1 MQFNSLAYF
10 VLVGVTAG
18 LFFAT
23 SRPIVRLWV
32 LILASLIFY
41 AAWSVPFTA
50 LIVLSAIIDHIASHA
65 IVRTEIPTR
74 RKLFLGLS
82 LAANLGLLAYFK
94 YTNFFLDNLRALL
107 GEGTITT
114 TLEVVLPPGIS
125 FYTFQTM
132 SYTIDVYRRQ
142 IRPTRSFSSLFLF
155 VSFFPQLV
163 AGPIER
169 AGHLLAQFEQAV
181 VGRFRSENLAVGLR
195 MIIFGLAKKVLVA
208 DHCARLVD
216 PVYSDPG
223 AYGGWALLVAT
234 YAFTLQIY
242 FDFSAYSEIAR
253 GSARIFGV
261 SLMQNF
267 DQPYLVTNVSEF
279 WRRWHISL
287 STWFRDY
294 VYLPLG
300 GNRGGRARAL
310 ANLVITMFLSGLWHG
325 AAWTFVLWGLWHG
338 ALLLLDVLVR
348 RNPIVAGWRARAPEA
363 SAAFGWFFTLHAV
376 VAGWVLFRAATFGD
390 VRLVLG
396 GIARGVVSSAPTGAQ
411 AAFLAAFGGFLV
423 LSYVERQY
431 RVLAAIARETS
442 WSVLFYGALVVAM
455 LTFGAATSPAF
466 IYFQF

>member
-142 IRPTRSFSSLFLF
+142 IRPTRSCAPRSRPAASS
-155 VSFFPQLV
+155 
-163 AGPIER
+163 
-169 AGHLLAQFEQAV
+169 
-181 VGRFRSENLAVGLR
+181 
-195 MIIFGLAKKVLVA
+195 
-208 DHCARLVD
+208 
-216 PVYSDPG
+216 
-223 AYGGWALLVAT
+223 
-234 YAFTLQIY
+234 
-242 FDFSAYSEIAR
+242 
-253 GSARIFGV
+253 
-261 SLMQNF
+261 
-267 DQPYLVTNVSEF
+267 
-279 WRRWHISL
+279 
-287 STWFRDY
+287 
-294 VYLPLG
+294 
-300 GNRGGRARAL
+300 
-310 ANLVITMFLSGLWHG
+310 
-325 AAWTFVLWGLWHG
+325 
-338 ALLLLDVLVR
+338 
-348 RNPIVAGWRARAPEA
+348 
-363 SAAFGWFFTLHAV
+363 
-376 VAGWVLFRAATFGD
+376 
-390 VRLVLG
+390 
-396 GIARGVVSSAPTGAQ
+396 SSA
-411 AAFLAAFGGFLV
+411 
-423 LSYVERQY
+423 
-431 RVLAAIARETS
+431 
-442 WSVLFYGALVVAM
+442 
-455 LTFGAATSPAF
+455 
-466 IYFQF
+466 